1 MRIAIIGAG
10 IAGMTAAWLLHRNHE
25 LTVFEAAARLG
36 GHTNTVDVTTGG
48 KDYAIDTGF
57 IVFNDRTYPNFIRL
71 LRELQVET
79 QQTAMSFSVRCDKTG
94 LEYNGASLNTLFAQ
108 RRNLLRPS
116 FYRMLRDILRFNR
129 EAPALLTADSHP
141 LSLRDYLEQQR
152 YSREFIDHYLIPMGA
167 AIWSA
172 QPDLMGRIPAHYFVQ
187 FFHNH
192 GLLSIDQRPQW
203 RVIQGGSRR
212 YAQRLVAPFR
222 DRIRLDCPVAWVR
235 RLPDSVLLKPED
247 GEPERFDALIIA
259 VHSDQA
265 LRLLADPSEQERTIL
280 GAIPYQENEVA
291 LHTDTRLLPRR
302 RLAWAAW
309 NYHIPR
315 QAQAPVALTYN
326 MNILQGLDAPETF
339 CVSLNHSAAIDP
351 ASILYRTVYHHP
363 VYTPDAVAARQR
375 WGEINGVNRTWY
387 CGAYWGY
394 GFHEDG
400 VNSAL
405 AIERQLQPEER
416 WVA

>member
-1 MRIAIIGAG
+1 
-10 IAGMTAAWLLHRNHE
+10 
-25 LTVFEAAARLG
+25 
-36 GHTNTVDVTTGG
+36 
-48 KDYAIDTGF
+48 
-57 IVFNDRTYPNFIRL
+57 
-71 LRELQVET
+71 
-79 QQTAMSFSVRCDKTG
+79 
-94 LEYNGASLNTLFAQ
+94 
-108 RRNLLRPS
+108 
-116 FYRMLRDILRFNR
+116 MLRDILRFNR
-129 EAPALLTADSHP
+129 EAPALLAADSPP
-141 LSLRDYLEQQR
+141 LSLYDYLEQQR

-172 QPDLMGRIPAHYFVQ
+172 QPDLMGRMPARYFVQ

-212 YAQRLVAPFR
+212 YAQRLAAPFL
-222 DRIRLDCPVAWVR
+222 DRIRLACPVVWVR
-235 RLPDSVLLKPED
+235 RLPGGVLIEPED
-247 GEPERFDALIIA
+247 GEPERFDAVIIA
-259 VHSDQA
+259 AHSDQA
-265 LRLLADPSEQERTIL
+265 LRLLADPSEQEQTIL

-315 QAQAPVALTYN
+315 QPQAPVALTYN

-339 CVSLNHSAAIDP
+339 CVSLNPSAAIDP

-363 VYTPDAVAARQR
+363 VYTPEAVAARQR

-405 AIERQLQPEER
+405 AVERQLQPEER
-416 WVA
+416 WAA

>member
-1 MRIAIIGAG
+1 MRIAIIGTG

-25 LTVFEAAARLG
+25 LTVFEAAARIG
-36 GHTNTVDVTTGG
+36 GHINTVDVTTGG
-48 KDYAIDTGF
+48 KVYAIDTGF

-129 EAPALLTADSHP
+129 EAPALLTADNHP

-172 QPDLMGRIPAHYFVQ
+172 QPDLMGQIPAHYFVQ

-203 RVIQGGSRR
+203 QVIQGGSRR

-222 DRIRLDCPVAWVR
+222 DRIRLACPVAWVR
-235 RLPDSVLLKPED
+235 RLPDGVLIKPQD

-280 GAIPYQENEVA
+280 GAIPYQENEVV

-315 QAQAPVALTYN
+315 QPQAPVALTYN
-326 MNILQGLDAPETF
+326 MNILQELNAPETF

-351 ASILYRTVYHHP
+351 ARILYRTVYHHP

-400 VNSAL
+400 LNSAL
-405 AIERQLQPEER
+405 AVERQWQQEER
-416 WVA
+416 WAA

>member
-1 MRIAIIGAG
+1 MRIAIIGTG

-25 LTVFEAAARLG
+25 LTVFEAAARIG
-36 GHTNTVDVTTGG
+36 GHINTVDVTTGG

-129 EAPALLTADSHP
+129 EAPALLTADNHP

-172 QPDLMGRIPAHYFVQ
+172 QPDLMGQIPAHYFVQ

-203 RVIQGGSRR
+203 QVIQGGSRR

-222 DRIRLDCPVAWVR
+222 DRIRLACPVAWVR
-235 RLPDSVLLKPED
+235 RLPDGVLIKPQD

-265 LRLLADPSEQERTIL
+265 LRLLADLSEQERTIL
-280 GAIPYQENEVA
+280 GAIPYQENEVV

-315 QAQAPVALTYN
+315 QPQAPVALTYN
-326 MNILQGLDAPETF
+326 MNILQELNAPETF

-351 ASILYRTVYHHP
+351 ARILYRTVYHHP

-400 VNSAL
+400 LNSAL
-405 AIERQLQPEER
+405 AVERQWQQEER
-416 WVA
+416 WAA

>member
-10 IAGMTAAWLLHRNHE
+10 IAGMTAAWLLHRKHE
-25 LTVFEAAARLG
+25 LTVFEAAARIG
-36 GHTNTVDVTTGG
+36 GHTNTVEVALGG

-57 IVFNDRTYPNFIRL
+57 IVFNDRTYPNFIQL
-71 LRELQVET
+71 LGELQVAAQPT
-79 QQTAMSFSVRCDKTG
+79 NMSFSVRCDKTG
-94 LEYNGASLNTLFAQ
+94 LEYNGATLNTLFAQ

-116 FYRMLRDILRFNR
+116 FHRMLRDILRFNR
-129 EAPALLTADSHP
+129 EAPALLAAASHP
-141 LSLRDYLEQQR
+141 LSLRDYLERQR
-152 YSREFIDHYLIPMGA
+152 YSREFIDYYLIPMGA

-172 QPDLMGRIPAHYFVQ
+172 RPDLMGQIPVRHFVQ

-192 GLLSIDQRPQW
+192 GLLSISQRPQW

-212 YAQRLVAPFR
+212 YAQRLVALFR
-222 DRIRLDCPVAWVR
+222 DRIRLACPVTWVR
-235 RLPDSVLLKPED
+235 RLPDGVLLKPQD
-247 GEPERFDALIIA
+247 GGSERFDAVIIA
-259 VHSDQA
+259 AHSDQA

-363 VYTPDAVAARQR
+363 VYTPGTVAAQQR

-405 AIERQLQPEER
+405 AVGRQLQPEER
-416 WVA
+416 WAA